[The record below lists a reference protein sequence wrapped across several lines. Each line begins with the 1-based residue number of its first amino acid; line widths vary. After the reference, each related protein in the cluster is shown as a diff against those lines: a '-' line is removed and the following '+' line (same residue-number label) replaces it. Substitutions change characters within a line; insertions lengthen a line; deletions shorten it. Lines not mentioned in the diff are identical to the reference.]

1 MNLYELTQQQLELKQ
16 HLMGMNLDEQTIT
29 DTIEGSSL
37 EISKKIENYGIVL
50 RDRESFVDAIYKE
63 IERLTE
69 RMNAEKKRIERT
81 KNWLLSSMVTLEIK
95 QVECPLFTIA
105 VQDNPPS
112 VDVYNDKLIPEEYM
126 RVPEPKPPVPA
137 PDKRLILSDLKAGK
151 EVAGCVL
158 KRDKRIVIK

>member
-16 HLMGMNLDEQTIT
+16 QLMEMNLDEQTIA

-50 RDRESFVDAIYKE
+50 RDRESFVDAISKE

-69 RMNAEKKRIERT
+69 RMNSEKKRIERT

-105 VQDNPPS
+105 VHENPPS
-112 VDVYNDKLIPEEYM
+112 VDVYNDKIVPIQYI
-126 RVPEPKPPVPA
+126 RVPKYEPPMPA
-137 PDKRLILSDLKAGK
+137 PDKRLILADLKAGK

-158 KRDKRIVIK
+158 KQDKRIVIK

>member
-16 HLMGMNLDEQTIT
+16 QLMEMNLDQQTIS

-50 RDRESFVDAIYKE
+50 RDRESFVDAISKE

-95 QVECPLFTIA
+95 HVECPLFTIA

-112 VDVYNDKLIPEEYM
+112 VDVYNDKLIPAEYM

>member
-1 MNLYELTQQQLELKQ
+1 MNLYELTQQQLELKAK
-16 HLMGMNLDEQTIT
+16 LLTMDLDQETIA
-29 DTIEGSSL
+29 DTLEGSSL

-50 RDRESFVDAIYKE
+50 RDRESFVDAIAKE

-112 VDVYNDKLIPEEYM
+112 VDVYNDNLIPEEYM

>member
-16 HLMGMNLDEQTIT
+16 QLMEMNLDQQTIS

-50 RDRESFVDAIYKE
+50 RDRESFVDAISKE

-95 QVECPLFTIA
+95 QIECPLFTIA

-112 VDVYNDKLIPEEYM
+112 VDVYNDKLIPAEYM
-126 RVPEPKPPVPA
+126 RVPEPEPPVPA

>member
-16 HLMGMNLDEQTIT
+16 KLMEMNLDEQTLA
-29 DTIEGSSL
+29 DTLEGSSL

-50 RDRESFVDAIYKE
+50 RDRESFVDAISKE

-112 VDVYNDKLIPEEYM
+112 VDVYNEKLIPAEYM

-137 PDKRLILSDLKAGK
+137 PDKRLILSELKAGK

-158 KRDKRIVIK
+158 KKDKRIVIK

>member
-16 HLMGMNLDEQTIT
+16 QLMEMNLDQNTIA

-50 RDRESFVDAIYKE
+50 RDRESFVDAISKE

-95 QVECPLFTIA
+95 QIECPLFTIA

-112 VDVYNDKLIPEEYM
+112 VDVYNDKLIPAEYM
-126 RVPEPKPPVPA
+126 RVPEPEPPVPA

>member
-16 HLMGMNLDEQTIT
+16 QLMGMNLDEQTIT
-29 DTIEGSSL
+29 DTLEGSSL

-50 RDRESFVDAIYKE
+50 RDRESFVDAIAKE

-81 KNWLLSSMVTLEIK
+81 KNWLLSSIVALEIK
-95 QVECPLFTIA
+95 QIECPLFTIA

-112 VDVYNDKLIPEEYM
+112 VDVYNDKLIPAEYM

>member
-16 HLMGMNLDEQTIT
+16 QLMEKNLDEQTIS
-29 DTIEGSSL
+29 DTLEGNAGEIEA
-37 EISKKIENYGIVL
+37 KIENYGLVICNEEVL
-50 RDRESFVDAIYKE
+50 NNAMKEVISRMVARCDAH
-63 IERLTE
+63 TE
-69 RMNAEKKRIERT
+69 KINMLKKRVLTAMIA
-81 KNWLLSSMVTLEIK
+81 SEISRI
-95 QVECPLFTIA
+95 ECPLFTIA

-112 VDVYNDKLIPEEYM
+112 VDVYNDKLIPAEYM

-137 PDKRLILSDLKAGK
+137 PDKRLILADLKAGK

>member
-16 HLMGMNLDEQTIT
+16 QLMEMNLDQQTIS

-50 RDRESFVDAIYKE
+50 RDRESFVDAISKE

-95 QVECPLFTIA
+95 QVECPFFTIA

-112 VDVYNDKLIPEEYM
+112 VDVYNDKLIPAEYM

-137 PDKRLILSDLKAGK
+137 PDKKLILADLKAGK

-158 KRDKRIVIK
+158 KKDKRIVIK

>member
-16 HLMGMNLDEQTIT
+16 KLMEMNLDEQTIA
-29 DTIEGSSL
+29 DTLEGNAGEIEA
-37 EISKKIENYGIVL
+37 KIENYGIVL
-50 RDRESFVDAIYKE
+50 RDRESFVDAISKE

-69 RMNAEKKRIERT
+69 RINAEKKRIERT

-95 QVECPLFTIA
+95 KVECPLFTIA

-137 PDKRLILSDLKAGK
+137 PDKRLILDDLKAGK

>member
-50 RDRESFVDAIYKE
+50 RDRESFVDAISKE

-95 QVECPLFTIA
+95 QIECPLFTIA

-112 VDVYNDKLIPEEYM
+112 VDVYNDKLIPAEYM

-137 PDKRLILSDLKAGK
+137 PDKRLILADLKAGK

>member
-16 HLMGMNLDEQTIT
+16 QLMEMNLDEQTIA

-50 RDRESFVDAIYKE
+50 RDRESFVDAISKE

-81 KNWLLSSMVTLEIK
+81 KNWLLSSIVALEIK
-95 QVECPLFTIA
+95 QIECPLFTIA

-112 VDVYNDKLIPEEYM
+112 VDVYNDKLIPAEYM

-137 PDKRLILSDLKAGK
+137 PDKRLILADLKAGK

>member
-16 HLMGMNLDEQTIT
+16 QLMEMNLDQQTIS

-95 QVECPLFTIA
+95 QIECPLFTIA

-112 VDVYNDKLIPEEYM
+112 VDVYNDKLIPAEYM
-126 RVPEPKPPVPA
+126 RVPEPEPPVPA

>member
-29 DTIEGSSL
+29 DTLEGSSL

-50 RDRESFVDAIYKE
+50 RDRESFVDAIAKE

-81 KNWLLSSMVTLEIK
+81 KNWLLSSIVALEIK
-95 QVECPLFTIA
+95 QIECPLFTIA

-112 VDVYNDKLIPEEYM
+112 VDVYNDKLIPAEYM

-137 PDKRLILSDLKAGK
+137 PDKRLILADLKAGK

-158 KRDKRIVIK
+158 KKDKRIVIK

>member
-16 HLMGMNLDEQTIT
+16 QLMEMNLDQQTIA

-95 QVECPLFTIA
+95 QIECPLFTIA

-112 VDVYNDKLIPEEYM
+112 VDVYNDKLIPAEYM
-126 RVPEPKPPVPA
+126 RVPEPEPPVPA

>member
-137 PDKRLILSDLKAGK
+137 PDKRLILADLKAGK

>member
-16 HLMGMNLDEQTIT
+16 QLMEMNLDEQTIA

-50 RDRESFVDAIYKE
+50 RDRESFVDAISKE

-112 VDVYNDKLIPEEYM
+112 VDVYNDNLIPEEYM

>member
-50 RDRESFVDAIYKE
+50 RDRESFVDAISKE

-95 QVECPLFTIA
+95 HVECPLFTIA

-112 VDVYNDKLIPEEYM
+112 VDVYNDNLIPEEYM